1 MESIIYGI
9 AGVIVGIVVIT
20 AILYI
25 FVNVG
30 SWTVRTFS
38 QIWND
43 IINKGY
49 YDIFL
54 PVYSVVKW
62 LWIIP
67 HKVLKGLGLY
77 YLSAFIYRVTVR
89 NFSIWLENR
98 LKAKVTDF
106 KNGRKDKKEKHQEEE
121 RKSQQEQEKQGK
133 KEEQKQESRE
143 EPKREQPKKSP
154 YEILGV
160 PQTATLEEIKR
171 AYRDQSQQ
179 YHPDK
184 VNHLGEELKEV
195 ANRKFKEINQAY
207 QALKRLH
214 E

>member
-9 AGVIVGIVVIT
+9 AGVIGGIVVIT

-98 LKAKVTDF
+98 LNAKVTDF
-106 KNGRKDKKEKHQEEE
+106 KNGRKDKKEKHQEE
-121 RKSQQEQEKQGK
+121 G
-133 KEEQKQESRE
+133 QKQESRE

-160 PQTATLEEIKR
+160 LPTASFEEIKR

>member
-9 AGVIVGIVVIT
+9 TGVIGGIVVIT

-30 SWTVRTFS
+30 SWTVRSFS

-67 HKVLKGLGLY
+67 HKILKGLGLY
-77 YLSAFIYRVTVR
+77 YLSAVIYKLTVR
-89 NFSIWLENR
+89 NFSIWLEDR

-106 KNGRKDKKEKHQEEE
+106 RNGQRGKKEKKQEGQS
-121 RKSQQEQEKQGK
+121 KDQQEQTKQEN
-133 KEEQKQESRE
+133 KEEQRQESQE
-143 EPKREQPKKSP
+143 EPKKEHPKKSP
-154 YEILGV
+154 YEVLGV
-160 PQTATLEEIKR
+160 LQTASFEEIKR

-184 VNHLGEELKEV
+184 VNHLGKELKEV